1 MSYTIKYLTKKLRK
15 NKKNDTIREKKYKN
29 TLKKKKSCRRNKK
42 TIKGGL
48 YKKISKNSRKKIGK
62 KSNQKI
68 KKSRNKHIGGYPD
81 DKGVIKAEVV
91 PEGVVDGA
99 IEAEI
104 EYEDVAND
112 CSVTKKQDSCKT
124 EGGPG
129 GECFKDGKKVKKP
142 AMYGTNKGDTCRIKK
157 AGGVEQDNVE
167 QEGEEDT
174 GNEKERDKNES
185 QRDEKDTVTEKGGD
199 KNTSQGDEGDTGSE
213 KEGDK
218 NESQRDEKD
227 TGTEKGGDKNT
238 SQGNEGDTG
247 SEKEGDKNGSQGDGQ
262 DNGSEKDGNN
272 GGEDDVTSK
281 EAVAVSASNPPKSS
295 LIDIP
300 KGFVVGFSENYGPEV
315 EKIKIKFGQKL
326 DQLAAIIKDMKSK
339 SEDWNTPQNEENIRI
354 LKENTLKQLDNV
366 GIPVASKVA
375 QLAGTSAGTA
385 LQVSGVLQIV
395 STMKLAISLVDTVIE
410 LMNKLGV
417 TEKLAPL
424 VQATLGKAIDAINS
438 LNFGTSDDKNQEFEV
453 ETGEVETKT
462 VEEQTIGVTNTDT
475 GEGRDITVEENKK
488 DGKKTFSL
496 GSIKNKF
503 SRKQKD

>member
-1 MSYTIKYLTKKLRK
+1 MSYTIKYLTRKLRK

-29 TLKKKKSCRRNKK
+29 TLKKKISCRRNKK

-62 KSNQKI
+62 KSNKKI
-68 KKSRNKHIGGYPD
+68 KKSRNKHIGGYPGPS
-81 DKGVIKAEVV
+81 GVIKAEVV

-104 EYEDVAND
+104 EYEDIAND
-112 CSVTKKQDSCKT
+112 CSVSKSQDSCKT
-124 EGGPG
+124 EEGGPG

-142 AMYGTNKGDTCRIKK
+142 TMYGTNKGNICRIKK
-157 AGGVEQDNVE
+157 AGGVDQGNGEQGD
-167 QEGEEDT
+167 EEDT
-174 GNEKERDKNES
+174 GAE
-185 QRDEKDTVTEKGGD
+185 
-199 KNTSQGDEGDTGSE
+199 
-213 KEGDK
+213 
-218 NESQRDEKD
+218 D
-227 TGTEKGGDKNT
+227 TGTEKEEAKDVAQGNGEDTETKKDGETVVAQGDEEDTETKKDGDNGGGDD
-238 SQGNEGDTG
+238 E
-247 SEKEGDKNGSQGDGQ
+247 
-262 DNGSEKDGNN
+262 
-272 GGEDDVTSK
+272 TSK
-281 EAVAVSASNPPKSS
+281 GAVAVAASNPPKSS

-326 DQLAAIIKDMKSK
+326 DHLAAIIKDMKSK

-375 QLAGTSAGTA
+375 QLAGSSAGTA

-417 TEKLAPL
+417 TDKLAPL

-438 LNFGTSDDKNQEFEV
+438 INFGKSESEDKNQEFEV

-462 VEEQTIGVTNTDT
+462 VQEQTIGVTNTQT
-475 GEGRDITVEENKK
+475 GEERDITVEENKK

-496 GSIKNKF
+496 GNIKNKF
-503 SRKQKD
+503 RRKPKD

>member
-1 MSYTIKYLTKKLRK
+1 MSYTIKYLTRKLRK
-15 NKKNDTIREKKYKN
+15 NKKN
-29 TLKKKKSCRRNKK
+29 TLKKKSCRSNKK

-48 YKKISKNSRKKIGK
+48 YKKNLKSSRKKIRK

-68 KKSRNKHIGGYPD
+68 KKSRNKHIGGYPEP
-81 DKGVIKAEVV
+81 KEVIKAEVV

-104 EYEDVAND
+104 EYEEVKND
-112 CSVTKKQDSCKT
+112 CSVTKTKDSCKT
-124 EGGPG
+124 EEGGPG
-129 GECFKDGKKVKKP
+129 GECFKGKDKVKKP
-142 AMYGTNKGDTCRIKK
+142 SMYGTNKGDTCRIKK
-157 AGGVEQDNVE
+157 AGGDDQDNGVQGDGE
-167 QEGEEDT
+167 DNENEKRGDKDKEKGAEEDT
-174 GNEKERDKNES
+174 E
-185 QRDEKDTVTEKGGD
+185 T
-199 KNTSQGDEGDTGSE
+199 E

-218 NESQRDEKD
+218 DK
-227 TGTEKGGDKNT
+227 EKGD
-238 SQGNEGDTG
+238 D
-247 SEKEGDKNGSQGDGQ
+247 
-262 DNGSEKDGNN
+262 
-272 GGEDDVTSK
+272 EDDVTSK

-354 LKENTLKQLDNV
+354 LKENTLKQIDNV

-438 LNFGTSDDKNQEFEV
+438 INFGKSEDKNQEFEV

-462 VEEQTIGVTNTDT
+462 IQEQTIGVTNTNT
-475 GEGRDITVEENKK
+475 GEERDITIEENEK

-496 GSIKNKF
+496 GNVKNKF
-503 SRKQKD
+503 RRKPKISDI